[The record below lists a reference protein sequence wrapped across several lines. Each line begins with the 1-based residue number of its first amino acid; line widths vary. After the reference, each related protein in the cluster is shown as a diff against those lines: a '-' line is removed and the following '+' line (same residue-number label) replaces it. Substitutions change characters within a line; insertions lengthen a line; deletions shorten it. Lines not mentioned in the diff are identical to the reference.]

1 MAKLSE
7 SDSITTSGEVTRMND
22 TGQSPFGFT
31 AMECGFRSAEER
43 YANMLGPISPE
54 ISMITSA
61 GMLFLRA
68 AARIASGLGAS

>member
-1 MAKLSE
+1 MKAQE
-7 SDSITTSGEVTRMND
+7 ITTGLKLD
-22 TGQSPFGFT
+22 
-31 AMECGFRSAEER
+31 AEQTVMLAYMLGNG
-43 YANMLGPISPE
+43 YANMFGPISPL